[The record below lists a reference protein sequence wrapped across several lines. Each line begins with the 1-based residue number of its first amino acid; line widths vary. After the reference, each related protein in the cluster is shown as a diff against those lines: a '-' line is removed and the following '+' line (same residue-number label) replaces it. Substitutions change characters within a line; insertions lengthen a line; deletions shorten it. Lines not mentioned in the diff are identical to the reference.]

1 MALDGFVLDVAD
13 TPANERVFGRP
24 GSGRAP
30 GAFPQVRLLA
40 LCETGSHVLWRWLLK
55 PLRHGEVKMAPYLLR
70 FLEKDMLLPWD
81 RNFLNHATLSA
92 VLRRRAHLVARIS
105 SNRIFAPIQAL
116 PDGSYLAK
124 LYRASADRRRDRDGI
139 AVRIIEYTLDDPG
152 RPSQGERQ
160 RLLTTLLDAALDLA
174 TTLVVLYHERW
185 EEELTLDEFKTHQR
199 ERPVPRSQTP
209 AGVVQEVY
217 GLLLAHYLVRVSM
230 HEAAATQN
238 LDPRRLSFTATL
250 KILRCRLPECPASS
264 RSRRRW
270 YHRLVQEI
278 AEETLE
284 PRRNRVNPRVIKRK
298 MSKWPKKRPWHRLSP
313 QPTKPFEQAIIM
325 CH

>member
-1 MALDGFVLDVAD
+1 
-13 TPANERVFGRP
+13 
-24 GSGRAP
+24 
-30 GAFPQVRLLA
+30 
-40 LCETGSHVLWRWLLK
+40 
-55 PLRHGEVKMAPYLLR
+55 
-70 FLEKDMLLPWD
+70 MLPM
-81 RNFLNHATLSA
+81 
-92 VLRRRAHLVARIS
+92 
-105 SNRIFAPIQAL
+105 
-116 PDGSYLAK
+116 
-124 LYRASADRRRDRDGI
+124 
-139 AVRIIEYTLDDPG
+139 
-152 RPSQGERQ
+152 
-160 RLLTTLLDAALDLA
+160 
-174 TTLVVLYHERW
+174 VVLHHERW

-199 ERPVPRSQTP
+199 ERPVLRSQTP

-217 GLLLAHYLVRVSM
+217 GLLLAHYLVRVLM